1 MTQIIELTGAGY
13 SNVIGENAGYF
24 SSSKFGVH
32 AVVEPGEL
40 VGVSG
45 SRHDAITDC
54 MIFLVPEN
62 TAAFIYN
69 EFGIEHV
76 IAKPGL
82 YEYRKEGKTGMESL
96 MDQVMEIFNR
106 KKEPSFNSYIGYIN
120 TREINNIKFGT
131 HGPLTYH
138 DIQFDLDLEIYV
150 YGNFSIAVT
159 EPELFIRNFV
169 QNYHSLSL
177 DERNVRTQLL
187 NEFLQSFTVG
197 MVQLSKKYQLMY
209 NGTYTK
215 EIAAAV
221 LSDPNHAGNWPL
233 EYGFEIVDVNIE
245 NIELSDRSKE
255 LIEVYMANTKERI
268 FDPNATL
275 IGEQIEV
282 LKSLKEL
289 LDEGVLTKEEFEIKK
304 KDVMGF

>member
-1 MTQIIELTGAGY
+1 
-13 SNVIGENAGYF
+13 
-24 SSSKFGVH
+24 
-32 AVVEPGEL
+32 
-40 VGVSG
+40 
-45 SRHDAITDC
+45 
-54 MIFLVPEN
+54 
-62 TAAFIYN
+62 
-69 EFGIEHV
+69 
-76 IAKPGL
+76 
-82 YEYRKEGKTGMESL
+82 